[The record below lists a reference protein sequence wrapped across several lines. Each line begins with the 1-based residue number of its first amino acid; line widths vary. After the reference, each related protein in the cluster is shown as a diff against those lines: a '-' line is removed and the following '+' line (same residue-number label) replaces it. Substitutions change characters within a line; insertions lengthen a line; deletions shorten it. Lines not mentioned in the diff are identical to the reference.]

1 MLQPNA
7 SNSEVATRT
16 PLQPMGF
23 TNILDTMFSVYR
35 NHFRR
40 FLNIVAIYFVLL
52 LGLNLLTG
60 TSTFSFTSSGQSSMA
75 IAAIALV
82 TSLIAFVVTFFV
94 GGGLMFASA
103 EAYLDRHITVRGAF
117 SRAKRRFWPYLG
129 SNILW
134 CLVVGML
141 TITIIGIPVAIYFGT
156 RWVFCSLAALVEE
169 NSAKNALRRSSELVK
184 GTWWRVFGITLAIL
198 LLALVIQTILQ
209 FSLLFVFG
217 VTQAI
222 GGQGDLLEM
231 LQRMIVPELT
241 TWDGLATYVIHQSI
255 NIVVTS
261 LTFPI
266 AIIGFTLLY
275 FDLRIRKEGFDIEMR
290 VTNETV

>member
-1 MLQPNA
+1 MLNPNDSSQA
-7 SNSEVATRT
+7 SSRETAATT
-16 PLQPMGF
+16 SLQPMRF
-23 TNILDTMFSVYR
+23 TDILDTMFSLYR
-35 NHFRR
+35 NHFRQ
-40 FLNIVAIYFVLL
+40 FSSIVAIYFVLL

-60 TSTFSFTSSGQSSMA
+60 TSTFSFASSGQSSMA
-75 IAAIALV
+75 IAIALI
-82 TSLIAFVVTFFV
+82 TSPIAFVVTFFV

-117 SRAKRRFWPYLG
+117 SRAKRRFWPY
-129 SNILW
+129 
-134 CLVVGML
+134 
-141 TITIIGIPVAIYFGT
+141 
-156 RWVFCSLAALVEE
+156 
-169 NSAKNALRRSSELVK
+169 RSSELVK

-241 TWDGLATYVIHQSI
+241 TWDGLATYVIHQFI

-261 LTFPI
+261 LTLPI